1 MLKGLGQLGDMAK
14 LMRQA
19 QDMQTKMTDVQ
30 KQLENVEVVGESG
43 GGLIQAIV
51 NAKGRGT

>member
-30 KQLENVEVVGESG
+30 KQLENVYF
-43 GGLIQAIV
+43 
-51 NAKGRGT
+51 

>member
-19 QDMQTKMTDVQ
+19 QDMQAKMTDVQ

-43 GGLIQAIV
+43 GGLIKAIV
-51 NAKGRGT
+51 NAKKV